1 MSQVQTSPHR
11 RATPVQ
17 ARSAATVETILAAS
31 SALLVEQGLPGFNTN
46 AVAKAAG
53 VNVATLY
60 HYYPH
65 KNAILRELFE
75 RDEQAR
81 AAYIRG
87 RFDDLATTAD
97 LSGWVHDILGALMRM
112 RQAQPAGVAL
122 RRACRAVPELMEV
135 EETVNADLGERLGAA
150 LRQRMPHL
158 APARASV
165 AGRVLVEVTTT
176 LLDFARDRP
185 RLAEETTG
193 VLESL
198 VRGLFGELEN
208 TPPSAKTKT

>member
-1 MSQVQTSPHR
+1 MSKVQSSPHR
-11 RATPVQ
+11 RAVPVQ

-81 AAYIRG
+81 AAFIRL
-87 RFDDLATTAD
+87 RLDDLATTDDIA
-97 LSGWVHDILGALMRM
+97 GWVHDLVATLLRL
-112 RQAQPAGVAL
+112 RQDQPAGVAL
-122 RRACRAVPELMEV
+122 RRACRAVPELMEA
-135 EETVNADLGERLGAA
+135 EDAVNTDLGEHLGAA

-158 APARASV
+158 APAHAGV
-165 AGRVLVEVTTT
+165 AGRAMVEVTSN

-185 RLAEETTG
+185 AQAADTAA
-193 VLESL
+193 VLEDL
-198 VRGLFGELEN
+198 IRGMFDQLER
-208 TPPSAKTKT
+208 TAPRDA

>member
-1 MSQVQTSPHR
+1 MNQVQSPSHR

-46 AVAKAAG
+46 AVARAAG

-81 AAYIRG
+81 AAFVRT
-87 RFDDLATTAD
+87 RFVDLASAGNLAD
-97 LSGWVHDILGALMRM
+97 WVHDMVSTLLHM

-122 RRACRAVPELMEV
+122 RRACRAVPELMEA
-135 EETVNADLGERLGAA
+135 EEAVNSDLGTRLGAS
-150 LRQRMPHL
+150 LQRRLPGL
-158 APARASV
+158 ADARAMV
-165 AGRVLVEVTTT
+165 AGRTMVEVTSTM
-176 LLDFARDRP
+176 LDFAGDRP
-185 RLAEETTG
+185 ETADDAAA
-193 VLESL
+193 VLEGMI
-198 VRGLFGELEN
+198 RGLFVELEKMA
-208 TPPSAKTKT
+208 SAAGE